1 MEQGKSIPKSLR
13 ESIKIIREHLK
24 VIQVNLDILEVLKLK
39 GAISLTDKRFIEI
52 INLDKKH
59 RRVFE
64 EFVLNT
70 LPDYLDSDSAVTDKV
85 LTKQFQVWAS
95 DLIIS
100 LTHLDKVCKAFIQD
114 KINSDKKIKK
124 TIRAIEVKDKRF
136 WRFLDKV
143 KGKSQ
148 IFESFNE
155 DSEDAEVVGDGDSVT
170 P

>member
-1 MEQGKSIPKSLR
+1 MKQGKSIPKSLV
-13 ESIKIIREHLK
+13 ESIKLIREHLK

-64 EFVLNT
+64 DFVLNI
-70 LPDYLDSDSAVTDKV
+70 LPDYLDSESIVTDKV
-85 LTKQFQVWAS
+85 LSKQFQVWAS

-100 LTHLDKVCKAFIQD
+100 LSHLDKVCKAFIQD
-114 KINSDKKIKK
+114 KINSDKKLKRA
-124 TIRAIEVKDKRF
+124 IRAIEVKDKRF

-143 KGKSQ
+143 KGKTQ
-148 IFESFNE
+148 VFESFNE
-155 DSEDAEVVGDGDSVT
+155 ESEDAELIEDS
-170 P
+170 